1 MELGFAG
8 IIVAIII
15 AILLIKIIKFGL
27 KIVLFFI
34 LAIVVSITLWICF
47 AQPDMHEP
55 FSVNTIEYL
64 FKIDKRTKQVL
75 LGKVYDIKLNFHQ
88 NAKVHEIFDSI
99 INYLNE

>member
-1 MELGFAG
+1 MELGFIG
-8 IIVAIII
+8 I
-15 AILLIKIIKFGL
+15 AIVIVVALLLMKLIKFGL

-64 FKIDKRTKQVL
+64 FKINKDGSMTTTKQITETV
-75 LGKVYDIKLNFHQ
+75 IKD
-88 NAKVHEIFDSI
+88 KGV
-99 INYLNE
+99 NE